1 MNSQSC
7 YTLIKIGLAIR
18 LLRNLTP
25 KCTAAFVTK
34 HYSMLTSGLTDAR
47 FTVSTAGLN
56 NVSEMVKSLEDLDE
70 KELIGGKASAE
81 INSEMVYVEKI
92 VFAESITKEVYTFP
106 DRRFNSEI
114 LLSKPAKLLKI
125 GAYEKLSEIA
135 KSDVDAACRCIL
147 FGEATAAA
155 FHILRAT
162 EDVLRQYYL
171 HHRKRKRLTKPM
183 WGPMTNELR
192 AKKSKKPPDV
202 VLNSLDLVRT
212 SYRNPTQH
220 PDATYDIQSA
230 QDLMGV
236 CIDLVNRMTSE
247 L

>member
-1 MNSQSC
+1 
-7 YTLIKIGLAIR
+7 
-18 LLRNLTP
+18 
-25 KCTAAFVTK
+25 
-34 HYSMLTSGLTDAR
+34 
-47 FTVSTAGLN
+47 
-56 NVSEMVKSLEDLDE
+56 
-70 KELIGGKASAE
+70 
-81 INSEMVYVEKI
+81 
-92 VFAESITKEVYTFP
+92 
-106 DRRFNSEI
+106 
-114 LLSKPAKLLKI
+114 
-125 GAYEKLSEIA
+125 
-135 KSDVDAACRCIL
+135 
-147 FGEATAAA
+147 
-155 FHILRAT
+155 
-162 EDVLRQYYL
+162 
-171 HHRKRKRLTKPM
+171 M